1 MTIVSPTKEQIDS
14 AATILHKGGIVAF
27 ATETVYGL
35 GCDTFNEA
43 AIELIYETKGR
54 PIDNPMIAHVLDS
67 TWVEL
72 LTTKWTEQC
81 EKLATT
87 FWPGPLTIVLPKR
100 DTVPASAC
108 GGRDT
113 VAIRCPS
120 HPVARKLLASFG
132 SPISAPSANRSG
144 YISPTTATHVEHEFD
159 GLQTVID
166 GGPCEK
172 GIESTVLSLVD
183 EPTILRPG
191 TVTPEE
197 IEDVIGHV
205 SQPKQTV
212 QSDSPGTTNQHYAPR
227 TNVLLLTTDQ
237 MNAVDD
243 EHCVAIHM
251 TNSTPRASRCI
262 QMPNSPE
269 QYGAALY
276 SALRDAD
283 QANASCIVIEQPP
296 KTKEWLAI
304 QDRLMRCSA
313 NS

>member
-1 MTIVSPTKEQIDS
+1 M
-14 AATILHKGGIVAF
+14 
-27 ATETVYGL
+27 
-35 GCDTFNEA
+35 
-43 AIELIYETKGR
+43 
-54 PIDNPMIAHVLDS
+54 
-67 TWVEL
+67 
-72 LTTKWTEQC
+72 
-81 EKLATT
+81 
-87 FWPGPLTIVLPKR
+87 
-100 DTVPASAC
+100 
-108 GGRDT
+108 
-113 VAIRCPS
+113 
-120 HPVARKLLASFG
+120 ASFG

-283 QANASCIVIEQPP
+283 HANASCIVIEQPP